1 MTGNLLRPVSIGG
14 VGLKNNLA
22 LAPMAGITNAAF
34 RILAAGG
41 GAGLVVTEMVS
52 AESLKYGNKRSFK
65 MLELLPGEHP
75 AAIQVFGADPSSM
88 ALAAQAA
95 ERAGADI
102 VDINAG
108 CPVKKVLRSGA
119 GAALMKT
126 PLLLA
131 DIVSRMVKSVKVP
144 VTVKFR
150 IGLAAGE
157 NLGPLLAR
165 VCEEAGAAAITL
177 HGRPASQFHTGPVDL
192 EAMAETAAAVKIPV
206 FGNGGVENAAGAR
219 AVLEA
224 GCSGVAVGRAAVF
237 NPAVFAE
244 IAAGLSGDKAEPVTS
259 SARMKLFL
267 RFLELNAGIYGEEH
281 GLARARK
288 LVGYWLK
295 GVPGASGARGAFMR
309 LKTLKEAEAL
319 LIQYIE
325 QPGCPRPQSGFR
337 AGPWPAA

>member
-1 MTGNLLRPVSIGG
+1 MNTDILLRPLAVGG
-14 VGLKNNLA
+14 VRLKNNLA

-34 RILAAGG
+34 RVLASEG

-52 AESLKYGNKRSFK
+52 ADSIKYGNKKSFR
-65 MLELLPGEHP
+65 MLDLRPGEGP
-75 AAIQVFGADPSSM
+75 VAIQLFGADPATM

-95 ERAGADI
+95 EQAGAAM

-108 CPVKKVLRSGA
+108 CPVRKVRRSGA
-119 GAALMKT
+119 GAELMLK

-131 DIVSRMVKSVKVP
+131 EIVSHMRKCVKVP

-150 IGLAAGE
+150 VGVEAGE
-157 NLGPLLAR
+157 TMGPLLAR

-177 HGRPASQFHTGPVDL
+177 HGRPASQFHTGPIDL
-192 EAMAETAAAVKIPV
+192 AAVAAAAAAVKIPV
-206 FGNGGVENAAGAR
+206 FGNGGVENATGAR
-219 AVLEA
+219 ALLEA
-224 GCSGVAVGRAAVF
+224 GCAGVAVGRAAVF

-244 IAAGLSGDKAEPVTS
+244 IAAGLSGGQVAPPDHA
-259 SARMKLFL
+259 ARIRMFL

-295 GVPGASGARGAFMR
+295 GLPNAAAARGAFMAI
-309 LKTLKEAEAL
+309 KTLKEAEDL
-319 LIQYIE
+319 LIQYT
-325 QPGCPRPQSGFR
+325 R
-337 AGPWPAA
+337 

>member
-1 MTGNLLRPVSIGG
+1 MTEPLLRPLR
-14 VGLKNNLA
+14 VGAVQLANNLA

-52 AESLKYGNKRSFK
+52 AESLKYGNKKSFR
-65 MLELLPGEHP
+65 MLELLPGERP
-75 AAIQVFGADPSSM
+75 AAIQVFGADPASM
-88 ALAAQAA
+88 AQAAQAT
-95 ERAGADI
+95 ERAGADM
-102 VDINAG
+102 VYVNAG
-108 CPVKKVLRSGA
+108 CPVKKVRRSGA
-119 GAALMKT
+119 GAELMRS

-150 IGLAAGE
+150 TGLEEGS

-165 VCEEAGAAAITL
+165 VCEEAGASAITL
-177 HGRPASQFHTGPVDL
+177 HGRPASQFHSGPVNL
-192 EAMAETAAAVKIPV
+192 EHMAAAAAAVKIPV
-206 FGNGGVENAAGAR
+206 FGNGGVDGAATAR
-219 AVLEA
+219 TMLEA

-244 IAAGLSGDKAEPVTS
+244 IAAGLAGRDAPAPSDAD
-259 SARMKLFL
+259 RIKLFL

-295 GVPGASGARGAFMR
+295 GLPGAAGARGAFMK
-309 LKTLKEAEAL
+309 LKTLKEAEEL
-319 LIQYIE
+319 LIQYTR
-325 QPGCPRPQSGFR
+325 Q
-337 AGPWPAA
+337 

>member
-1 MTGNLLRPVSIGG
+1 MASKNFLRPLSIGG
-14 VGLKNNLA
+14 VSLKNNLA

-34 RILAAGG
+34 RILAAEG

-52 AESLKYGNKRSFK
+52 AESIKYGNKKSFK
-65 MLELLPGEHP
+65 MLELLPGERP
-75 AAIQVFGADPSSM
+75 AAIQLFGADPASL

-102 VDINAG
+102 IDLNAG

-119 GAALMKT
+119 GSALMKT
-126 PLLLA
+126 PGLLA
-131 DIVSRMVKSVKVP
+131 DIVSAMVRSVKVP

-150 IGLAAGE
+150 IGLAVGE

-165 VCEEAGAAAITL
+165 VCEEAGASAITL
-177 HGRPASQFHTGPVDL
+177 HGRPASQFHTGPINLD
-192 EAMAETAAAVKIPV
+192 AMAATAAAVKIPV
-206 FGNGGVENAAGAR
+206 FGNGGVESAAGAL
-219 AVLEA
+219 AMLEA
-224 GCSGVAVGRAAVF
+224 GCAGVAVGRAAVF

-244 IAAGLSGDKAEPVTS
+244 IASGLSGGGAAPVSS
-259 SARMKLFL
+259 SARMRLFL

-295 GVPGASGARGAFMR
+295 GLPGAAGARGAFMS

-319 LIQYIE
+319 LIQYIQE
-325 QPGCPRPQSGFR
+325 P
-337 AGPWPAA
+337 

>member
-1 MTGNLLRPVSIGG
+1 MTQNYLRPLSIGG
-14 VGLKNNLA
+14 ANLKNNLA

-34 RILAAGG
+34 RILAAEG

-52 AESLKYGNKRSFK
+52 ADSLKYGNKKSFK
-65 MLELLPGEHP
+65 MLELRPGEHP
-75 AAIQVFGADPSSM
+75 AAIQVFGADPASM

-102 VDINAG
+102 VDVNAG

-119 GAALMKT
+119 GCALMKT
-126 PLLLA
+126 PALLG
-131 DIVSRMVKSVKVP
+131 DIISRMVKSVKVP

-150 IGLAAGE
+150 TGLVSGE

-165 VCEEAGAAAITL
+165 VCEEAGAAALTL
-177 HGRPASQFHTGPVDL
+177 HGRPASQFHAGPVDL
-192 EAMAETAAAVKIPV
+192 GAMAATAAAVKIPV
-206 FGNGGVENAAGAR
+206 FGNGGVEDAGGAR
-219 AVLEA
+219 AILET
-224 GCSGVAVGRAAVF
+224 GCAGVAVGRAAVF

-244 IAAGLSGDKAEPVTS
+244 LAAGLSGGGIPPVS
-259 SARMKLFL
+259 SAARMRLFL
-267 RFLELNAGIYGEEH
+267 RFLELNAGIYGEEQ

-295 GVPGASGARGAFMR
+295 GLPGAAGARGAFMK

-319 LIQYIE
+319 LIQYTQE
-325 QPGCPRPQSGFR
+325 P
-337 AGPWPAA
+337 

>member
-1 MTGNLLRPVSIGG
+1 MTHKFLRPLSIGG
-14 VGLKNNLA
+14 VSLKNNLA

-34 RILAAGG
+34 RILAAEG

-52 AESLKYGNKRSFK
+52 AESIKYGNKKSFK

-75 AAIQVFGADPSSM
+75 AAIQVFGADPASM
-88 ALAAQAA
+88 ALAARAA

-119 GAALMKT
+119 GSALMKT

-131 DIVSRMVKSVKVP
+131 DIIASMVKSVKIP

-150 IGLAAGE
+150 IGLTVGE

-165 VCEEAGAAAITL
+165 VCEEAGASAITL
-177 HGRPASQFHTGPVDL
+177 HGRPASQFHTGPVNL
-192 EAMAETAAAVKIPV
+192 QAMAETAAAVKIPV
-206 FGNGGVENAAGAR
+206 FGNGGVEDAAGAR
-219 AVLEA
+219 AMLLA
-224 GCSGVAVGRAAVF
+224 GCTGVALGRSAVF

-244 IAAGLSGDKAEPVTS
+244 IAAGLSGELSAPVTS
-259 SARMKLFL
+259 AARMRLFL

-295 GVPGASGARGAFMR
+295 GLPGAAGARGAFMQ

-319 LIQYIE
+319 LIQYTE
-325 QPGCPRPQSGFR
+325 ES
-337 AGPWPAA
+337 

>member
-1 MTGNLLRPVSIGG
+1 MTEPLLRPLR
-14 VGLKNNLA
+14 VGAVQLANNLA

-52 AESLKYGNKRSFK
+52 AESLKYGNKKSFR
-65 MLELLPGEHP
+65 MLELLPGERP
-75 AAIQVFGADPSSM
+75 AAIQVFGADPASM
-88 ALAAQAA
+88 AQAAQAT
-95 ERAGADI
+95 ERAGADM
-102 VDINAG
+102 VDVNAG
-108 CPVKKVLRSGA
+108 CPVKKVRRSGA
-119 GAALMKT
+119 GAELMRS

-150 IGLAAGE
+150 TGLEEGA

-165 VCEEAGAAAITL
+165 VCEEAGASAITL
-177 HGRPASQFHTGPVDL
+177 HGRPASQFHSGPVNL
-192 EAMAETAAAVKIPV
+192 EHMAAAAAAVKIPV
-206 FGNGGVENAAGAR
+206 FGNGGVDGAAAAR
-219 AVLEA
+219 AMLEA

-244 IAAGLSGDKAEPVTS
+244 IAAGLAGREAPAPSDAD
-259 SARMKLFL
+259 RIKLFL

-295 GVPGASGARGAFMR
+295 GLPGAAGARGAFMK
-309 LKTLKEAEAL
+309 LKTLKEAEEL
-319 LIQYIE
+319 LIQYTR
-325 QPGCPRPQSGFR
+325 Q
-337 AGPWPAA
+337 

>member
-1 MTGNLLRPVSIGG
+1 MTQLLQPVSIGPLK
-14 VGLKNNLA
+14 LKNNLA

-34 RILAAGG
+34 RILAAEG

-52 AESLKYGNKRSFK
+52 AESIKYGNKKSFK

-75 AAIQVFGADPSSM
+75 AAIQVFGADPASM

-95 ERAGADI
+95 EQAGADA

-108 CPVKKVLRSGA
+108 CPVKKVRRSGA
-119 GAALMKT
+119 GAELMLK
-126 PLLLA
+126 PMLLS
-131 DIVSRMVKSVKVP
+131 DIISKMVKCVKVP

-150 IGLAAGE
+150 VGLTAGE

-165 VCEEAGAAAITL
+165 VAEEAGAAAITL
-177 HGRPASQFHTGPVDL
+177 HGRPASQFHTGPIDL
-192 EAMAETAAAVKIPV
+192 DSMAATAAAVKIPV

-219 AVLEA
+219 AILEA
-224 GCSGVAVGRAAVF
+224 GCAGVAIGRAAVY
-237 NPAVFAE
+237 NPALFAE
-244 IAAGLSGDKAEPVTS
+244 IAAGLSGEPGAAVS
-259 SARMKLFL
+259 SAARMRLFL

-295 GVPGASGARGAFMR
+295 GLPGAAGARGAFMS

-319 LIQYIE
+319 LIQYTKE
-325 QPGCPRPQSGFR
+325 S
-337 AGPWPAA
+337 

>member
-1 MTGNLLRPVSIGG
+1 VTNKNLLRPLCVGG
-14 VGLKNNLA
+14 LPLKNNLA

-34 RILAAGG
+34 RVLCAEG

-75 AAIQVFGADPSSM
+75 AAIQLFSSDPACM
-88 ALAAQAA
+88 ALAAKEA

-108 CPVKKVLRSGA
+108 CPVRKILRSGA

-126 PLLLA
+126 PQVLA
-131 DIVSRMVKSVKVP
+131 DIVSGMVKAVKVP

-150 IGLAAGE
+150 VGLEQGE

-165 VCEEAGAAAITL
+165 VCEEAGASAITL
-177 HGRPASQFHTGPVDL
+177 HGRPACQHHCGPVNLD
-192 EAMAETAAAVKIPV
+192 AMAATAAAVKIPI
-206 FGNGGVENAAGAR
+206 FGNGGVENAEQAR
-219 AVLEA
+219 AILATGCA
-224 GCSGVAVGRAAVF
+224 GVGVGRASVF

-244 IAAGLSGDKAEPVTS
+244 IAAGLSGAGVEAATQ
-259 SARMKLFL
+259 AFRIKLFL
-267 RFLELNAGIYGEEH
+267 RFLELSAGIYGEEH
-281 GLARARK
+281 GLTRARK

-295 GVPGASGARGAFMR
+295 GLPNASSARGAFMQ
-309 LKTLKEAEAL
+309 LKTLKEAREL
-319 LIQYIE
+319 LIQYT
-325 QPGCPRPQSGFR
+325 R
-337 AGPWPAA
+337 

>member
-1 MTGNLLRPVSIGG
+1 MTSLPPLHPVLIGRVALR
-14 VGLKNNLA
+14 NNLA

-34 RILAAGG
+34 RVLAAEG

-52 AESLKYGNKRSFK
+52 AESLKYGNKKSFK

-75 AAIQVFGADPSSM
+75 AAIQLFGADPASM

-119 GAALMKT
+119 GAELMKK
-126 PLLLA
+126 PQLLGE
-131 DIVSRMVKSVKVP
+131 IISRMVKSVKVP

-150 IGLAAGE
+150 VGLAAGE

-165 VCEEAGAAAITL
+165 VAEEAGAAAITL
-177 HGRPASQFHTGPVDL
+177 HGRPAAQFHTGPVDL
-192 EAMAETAAAVKIPV
+192 EAMAATAAAVKIPV
-206 FGNGGVENAAGAR
+206 FGNGGVENAAQA
-219 AVLEA
+219 AVMLAA
-224 GCSGVAVGRAAVF
+224 GCAGLAIGRAAVY
-237 NPAVFAE
+237 NPAVFSE
-244 IAAGLSGDKAEPVTS
+244 ISAGLSGAGAGSVTDA
-259 SARMKLFL
+259 ARIRLFL
-267 RFLELNAGIYGEEH
+267 RFLELNAGIYGEEQ

-295 GVPGASGARGAFMR
+295 GLPNAAAARGAFMS
-309 LKTLKEAEAL
+309 LKTLKEAEGL
-319 LIQYIE
+319 LIQYT
-325 QPGCPRPQSGFR
+325 R
-337 AGPWPAA
+337 